1 MARKPIDQEAA
12 AGKGKSYGRQAMWDA
27 MREKREFTVEML
39 AFASNRH
46 KASVGDYLKRLLAAG
61 IIEECGTKPLTL
73 NPGSR
78 FQQKV
83 YRLVNDIGNLA
94 PRLTA
99 EGKPLIEA
107 RDQMWRTMKM
117 LSSFNAVDL
126 AAAASTEECAVSP
139 VDARDYCA
147 HLLKAGYLIVMR
159 EATYNS
165 KTVYRLRP
173 SMNTGPHAPKVQRTK
188 LVFDPNR
195 QEVMWHEEIEP

>member
-1 MARKPIDQEAA
+1 MARKPVDQEAA

-27 MREKREFTVEML
+27 MREKREFTVEAL
-39 AFASNRH
+39 AFASSRH
-46 KASVGDYLKRLLAAG
+46 KTSVSDYLKRLSAAG
-61 IIEECGTKPLTL
+61 IIEECGTMPSTL
-73 NPGSR
+73 NPHSR

-83 YRLVNDIGNLA
+83 YRLVNDTGNLA

-99 EGKPLIEA
+99 DGKPLIEA

-117 LSSFNAVDL
+117 LSSFTSVDL

-139 VDARDYCA
+139 VDAKDYCK
-147 HLLKAGYLIVMR
+147 HLHKAGYLTLLR
-159 EATYNS
+159 HPSPTA
-165 KTVYRLRP
+165 KAVYRLLP